1 MLPTAAALLAALPT
15 AVSAAPGEV
24 TYLTPHN
31 GRTCGSWVAQRR
43 NGDLSIWQIEA
54 WGLGLLSGS
63 AAVQRGSDFLNGVEP
78 DGVYGWVDNYCKD
91 HPLAPLTDALVALAN
106 DRGIRGR

>member
-1 MLPTAAALLAALPT
+1 MLRTAAALLAALPT

-43 NGDLSIWQIEA
+43 NGDPSIWQIEA
-54 WGLGLLSGS
+54 WALGFLFGL
-63 AAVQRGSDFLNGVEP
+63 AAVQWGSDCLKGVEP
-78 DGVYGWVDNYCKD
+78 DGVYGWVDNFCRD
-91 HPLAPLTDALVALAN
+91 HPVAPPTDALVALAN